1 MMGNPEPI
9 RPTVAATAAE
19 DLPRR
24 VDGKTHFMRVLAEP
38 SGGGIE
44 VRSAGGQ
51 GSHMLWAMAK
61 ANALAVVPDGD
72 GVCAGDQVD
81 VLLLN

>member
-1 MMGNPEPI
+1 
-9 RPTVAATAAE
+9 
-19 DLPRR
+19 
-24 VDGKTHFMRVLAEP
+24 MRVLATP
-38 SGGGIE
+38 TDGGVE

-72 GVCAGDQVD
+72 GVRAGGGPVD
-81 VLLLN
+81 VLLLD